1 MHRLLVETGFLEQ
14 DSVVLPK
21 EAARHLKVL
30 RPKPGEE
37 IELFDGQGATRVY
50 RVVGADLTATGVVT
64 RHPRSRTR
72 LTLFACVTKGSR
84 WDWTIEKAVELG
96 VSRIVPVISDRCI
109 VRLPADPGLYVRTAR
124 SAVPTSGGDSG
135 RGGTPLP
142 PAESAHVGRGGTPLP
157 PAGGVRAEKAE
168 RWRRIAEDAARQSDA
183 VWLPEVLAAVDFPA
197 ALELVKACDRV
208 FVGAL
213 TTPPPPALLTA
224 VRQSLGGLSPDDCDL
239 GLFVGPEGDFTPAEL
254 SALLEIAVPASFGP
268 TILRAETAA
277 IFGLSVLAAAT
288 H

>member
-50 RVVGADLTATGVVT
+50 RVAGADLTATGAVT

-109 VRLPADPGLYVRTAR
+109 VRLPTD
-124 SAVPTSGGDSG
+124 
-135 RGGTPLP
+135 
-142 PAESAHVGRGGTPLP
+142 E
-157 PAGGVRAEKAE
+157 RAAKAE

-197 ALELVKACDRV
+197 ALDLVKACDRV

-224 VRQSLGGLSPDDCDL
+224 VRQNLGGLSPDGRDL
-239 GLFVGPEGDFTPAEL
+239 GLFVGPEGDFTSAEL
-254 SALLEIAVPASFGP
+254 AALLEIAVPASFGP